1 MDIAKYEVIKAGK
14 AFELEG
20 LKVLKAAA
28 DLTLAELER
37 DLKQI
42 GKTLQSAEQGLASA
56 ALFSAQKTLSG
67 FSNATDGATAA
78 ASKIAE
84 GVVGA
89 SLFHVK
95 SAQFEGE
102 LSNLANSKVSMSMNA
117 VFLGK
122 DVSLSFAFDF
132 KDVAGSVQKL
142 VGILLHN
149 NYGHGEA
156 TEFIVGIRP

>member
-1 MDIAKYEVIKAGK
+1 
-14 AFELEG
+14 
-20 LKVLKAAA
+20 
-28 DLTLAELER
+28 
-37 DLKQI
+37 
-42 GKTLQSAEQGLASA
+42 
-56 ALFSAQKTLSG
+56 
-67 FSNATDGATAA
+67 
-78 ASKIAE
+78 
-84 GVVGA
+84 
-89 SLFHVK
+89 
-95 SAQFEGE
+95 
-102 LSNLANSKVSMSMNA
+102 MNA